1 MREELGKTEELGLAL
16 EDISYTPIS
25 LPGKVLQPPYENR
38 KCKGLRIRILQ
49 KEKFLSVRFALSII
63 KALKKNHATK
73 LSPQAQALNRHFGDD
88 ILVHYLT
95 GNISF
100 ETMMANIV
108 ADEKSFLAR
117 RQKYLLY
124 E

>member
-1 MREELGKTEELGLAL
+1 MVEEFGIAL
-16 EDISYTPIS
+16 ENISYTPLS

-38 KCKGLRIRILQ
+38 QCKGLRIRILR

-63 KALKKNHATK
+63 TALKKNHPSK
-73 LSPQAQALNRHFGDD
+73 LSPQVKTLNRHFGDD
-88 ILVHYLT
+88 ILVQYLN
-95 GNISF
+95 GHVSF
-100 ETMMANIV
+100 ESMMATIEK
-108 ADEKSFLAR
+108 DEKSFSTR